1 MSESDSDKS
10 EDATQHKLDEARKQ
24 GNVAKSVDMVA
35 VGTLAAGCLVLYG
48 AGLEMLYQI
57 GGLTRDLL
65 GMRAGLGNWS
75 ADGVAHWLGN
85 LLVAALCILGPLLF
99 AVVVLAVLGNLLQT
113 GPVFSLEPL
122 QFSAEKLNP
131 VNGLKRL
138 FSMRTVFDT
147 VKSVFKI
154 IVLGWVLYMTVV
166 DHVPGLVG
174 LPLVDPA
181 RYLAITLGLVKALFV
196 KLLAVV
202 FLLALLDMLFTRWE
216 FGRRMRMSKQEVKDE
231 FKNREGDPRIRAR
244 IGELRREL
252 RKRSNTIAK
261 VPSADVLIMN
271 PTHFAV
277 ALSYKHGASS
287 APKVIAKGAGEVA
300 LQMRDVA
307 RRHAIPVVQNKLLAR
322 TLFREVDFD
331 GYVPEKLYPQL
342 AKIMVW
348 VYANRKTSH

>member
-1 MSESDSDKS
+1 
-10 EDATQHKLDEARKQ
+10 
-24 GNVAKSVDMVA
+24 
-35 VGTLAAGCLVLYG
+35 
-48 AGLEMLYQI
+48 
-57 GGLTRDLL
+57 
-65 GMRAGLGNWS
+65 
-75 ADGVAHWLGN
+75 
-85 LLVAALCILGPLLF
+85 
-99 AVVVLAVLGNLLQT
+99 
-113 GPVFSLEPL
+113 
-122 QFSAEKLNP
+122 
-131 VNGLKRL
+131 
-138 FSMRTVFDT
+138 MRTVFDT

-166 DHVPGLVG
+166 GHVPGLVG
-174 LPLVDPA
+174 LSLVDPA
-181 RYLAITLGLVKALFV
+181 RYLAITLGLVKGLFV
-196 KLLAVV
+196 KLLVVV

-261 VPSADVLIMN
+261 VTSADVLIMN

-348 VYANRKTSH
+348 VYANRKTAQ